1 MSCQDKITECPP
13 VACQYPEQEAGKCCP
28 VCKAKN
34 CVINGVIFKEDSTFT
49 NPVDRCQECQCVRG
63 QPNCKSRP
71 CPAIRCRYPGFSAD
85 KCCQDCSGEYNSE
98 GFFMIILSCGLNTFS
113 FEYFLT

>member
-1 MSCQDKITECPP
+1 VSCQDKITECPP

-49 NPVDRCQECQCVRG
+49 NPVDRDKYIMLKTYQ
-63 QPNCKSRP
+63 
-71 CPAIRCRYPGFSAD
+71 YFSYYD
-85 KCCQDCSGEYNSE
+85 NNK
-98 GFFMIILSCGLNTFS
+98 FS
-113 FEYFLT
+113 NNIFYKE